1 MPREDALDLLGWLR
15 HNRPLGMPDRT
26 FDGLLDALDAAS
38 AQDAADPAD
47 GPEHECQECG
57 KRASDD
63 GEDALLGWGHDED
76 GELSFCPGCIED
88 AARQRPTAPPGDRV
102 TAAVEAVEGRV
113 RRWTARNSI
122 TPRQCDELLA
132 EVRAAREDNG
142 GAGDA

>member
-88 AARQRPTAPPGDRV
+88 AARQRPTAPPEDRV
-102 TAAVEAVEGRV
+102 TAAVEA
-113 RRWTARNSI
+113 
-122 TPRQCDELLA
+122 LA
-132 EVRAAREDNG
+132 ERWANVAGPNPRWLNELRAAIAAAREDNG